1 MWHLLVICMITVW
14 ITTVQKRF
22 AEAMKESNKS
32 SYPSRPDIDMRKELE
47 RSEQLLVE
55 HKPEQFR
62 CRG

>member
-1 MWHLLVICMITVW
+1 MASFSYMHDYSLDYNGA
-14 ITTVQKRF
+14 KRF
-22 AEAMKESNKS
+22 AEAMEESNKS